1 MISGRAGHSHLLGG
15 YTSYV
20 GYAGGGSGH
29 SHNIPYI
36 AVFVW
41 RRTA

>member
-1 MISGRAGHSHLLGG
+1 MSIGETFSTSGGKGHTHTLNN
-15 YTSYV
+15 Y
-20 GYAGGGSGH
+20 

-36 AVFVW
+36 AVSVW